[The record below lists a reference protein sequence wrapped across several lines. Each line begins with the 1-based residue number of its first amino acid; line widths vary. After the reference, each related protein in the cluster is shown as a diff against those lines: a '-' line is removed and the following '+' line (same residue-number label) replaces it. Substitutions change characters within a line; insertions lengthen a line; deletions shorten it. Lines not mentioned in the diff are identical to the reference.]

1 MVEERFS
8 RWTLWVAIIKILS
21 NCLIS
26 IFDCSS
32 KLLSKIPSPWRD
44 RNCPKPSDNRR
55 TAIELK
61 SPVSYFIGVNQNGR
75 FPLASSVGNPHN
87 LPRLGAQPVRD
98 AVGSKPKQENHP
110 CRVEQEQNVLNPTPS
125 LPKPQWI

>member
-32 KLLSKIPSPWRD
+32 KLLSKIPSPW
-44 RNCPKPSDNRR
+44 
-55 TAIELK
+55 
-61 SPVSYFIGVNQNGR
+61 
-75 FPLASSVGNPHN
+75 
-87 LPRLGAQPVRD
+87 
-98 AVGSKPKQENHP
+98 
-110 CRVEQEQNVLNPTPS
+110 
-125 LPKPQWI
+125 